1 MRLERLSPIVT
12 RDLSDRSEVVLID
25 LRTPSEFAARHVAG
39 SLSVPFSQRGLG
51 ERVRTVLRPGSP
63 AVLVAP
69 DEATGQA
76 AAAQLAEAGVL
87 LRGMLEGGF
96 AAWRDAGFPRSSLG
110 EIAVDDLPRLGAGST
125 IVDVREPLEWTTGHV
140 PGALLI
146 PLGELRD
153 SLHSIPRDR
162 PVITICEAGIRSCTA
177 ASLLASAGFT
187 KVAHVPAGSSGY
199 RASRLPLAFPAAEV
213 GTR

>member
-1 MRLERLSPIVT
+1 MRLERLSPAAV
-12 RDLSDRSEVVLID
+12 RALEDRGEVVLID
-25 LRTPSEFAARHVAG
+25 LRAAPDFATGHVAG
-39 SLSVPFSQRGLG
+39 SVAVPFSKRGLDV
-51 ERVRTVLRPGSP
+51 RVQAVLRRGSS

-69 DEATGQA
+69 DEATAEA
-76 AAAQLAEAGVL
+76 AAAQLEDAGVP

-96 AAWRDAGFPRSSLG
+96 AAWRDSGFPRSSLR
-110 EIAVDDLPRLGAGST
+110 EIAVDELPRLGAGST

-153 SLHSIPRDR
+153 TLHSIPRDR
-162 PVITICEAGIRSCTA
+162 PVITICEAGVRSCTA

-199 RASRLPLAFPAAEV
+199 RSSRLPLAFPAAEV
-213 GTR
+213 GAR